1 VAKSPPLFAIVFVNS
16 KCYNKGMTTIND
28 QYGFSSKEEL
38 FPGVWVYRDVIKKDL
53 DVINRLNEIGESAVK
68 EGDSRYS
75 WTFGFVG
82 YSERRPSYRD
92 CEDIKIGDIPSPAN
106 ETQKLVN
113 NLWSDLRKAQDDA
126 VKDYCNRFNV
136 KMNYWEVMNC
146 IRYGKGQH
154 FQEHADHGFSYSA
167 TVSLV
172 AYVNDDYEGGNLF
185 FPKIGLDIKPKAG
198 DLYIFPSTYLF
209 SHRAMPVEDG
219 MKFSIVTM
227 LDYNDHAHKPEFF
240 EMRSRWVEEDAKTGK
255 NSYA

>member
-1 VAKSPPLFAIVFVNS
+1 
-16 KCYNKGMTTIND
+16 MTTIND

-53 DVINRLNEIGESAVK
+53 DVINRLNAIGNSADK
-68 EGDSRYS
+68 EADSRYS

-82 YSERRPSYRD
+82 YSEKRPSYRD
-92 CEDIKIGDIPSPAN
+92 CEDIKIGEIINPVN
-106 ETQKLVN
+106 ETQKLVAD
-113 NLWSDLRKAQDDA
+113 LWSDLKKAQDAA
-126 VKDYCNRFNV
+126 VQDYCTKYSV

-172 AYVNDDYEGGNLF
+172 AYVNDDYAGGNLF
-185 FPKIGLDIKPKAG
+185 FPKLGLDIKPRAG

-227 LDYNDHAHKPEFF
+227 LDYNDHAHRQEFF
-240 EMRSRWVEEDAKTGK
+240 EARARWLVEDEKTGK

>member
-1 VAKSPPLFAIVFVNS
+1 
-16 KCYNKGMTTIND
+16 MTTTNN
-28 QYGFSSKEEL
+28 QFGFSSKEEL
-38 FPGVWVYRDVIKKDL
+38 FPGVWVYRDVITKDL
-53 DVINRLNEIGESAVK
+53 DVINRLNKIGEAAEADK
-68 EGDSRYS
+68 DSRFA

-82 YSERRPSYRD
+82 YNTRLPSYRD
-92 CEDIKIGDIPSPAN
+92 CEDIKISEVDNPYN
-106 ETQKLVN
+106 QTTKLVGE
-113 NLWSDLRKAQDDA
+113 LWSDLKRVQDVA
-126 VKDYCNRFNV
+126 VQDYCSKFNV

-185 FPKIGLDIKPKAG
+185 FPKLGLDIKPRAG

-209 SHRAMPVEDG
+209 SHRAMPVESG

-227 LDYNDHAHKPEFF
+227 LDYNDHAHRPEFM
-240 EMRSRWVEEDAKTGK
+240 EMRSKWIEEDAATGK
-255 NSYA
+255 NSYV

>member
-1 VAKSPPLFAIVFVNS
+1 
-16 KCYNKGMTTIND
+16 MTTIND

-92 CEDIKIGDIPSPAN
+92 CEDIKIGDIPAPAN

>member
-1 VAKSPPLFAIVFVNS
+1 
-16 KCYNKGMTTIND
+16 MTTIDN

-53 DVINRLNEIGESAVK
+53 NVIDRLNEIGEHSIK
-68 EGDSRYS
+68 DNDSRFS
-75 WTFGFVG
+75 WTFGYVG
-82 YSERRPSYRD
+82 YSEKRPSYRD
-92 CEDIKIGDIPSPAN
+92 CEDIKIGEIQNPSSQ
-106 ETQKLVN
+106 TQKLVGE
-113 NLWSDLRKAQDDA
+113 LWQDLKKAQDIA
-126 VKDYCNRFNV
+126 VQDYCSRFNV

-172 AYVNDDYEGGNLF
+172 AYINDDYQGGNLY
-185 FPKIGLDIKPKAG
+185 FPKLGLDIKPKAG

-209 SHRAMPVEDG
+209 SHRAMPVEEG

-227 LDYNDHAHKPEFF
+227 LDYNDHAHRQEFM
-240 EMRSRWVEEDAKTGK
+240 EMRNRWVEEDLAKGK